1 MLFKEQ
7 SDGRAQ
13 HAAASGKEAGRAGTC
28 CRAIKS
34 AASDQC
40 FQEEKWNT
48 GLL

>member
-13 HAAASGKEAGRAGTC
+13 HAAASGREAGGAGTC